1 MPTTSLEDLF
11 KPLFALPKAEAERRI
26 TEIAK
31 ASGITDETTR
41 LLVAAISEER
51 ENLAN
56 DDAAIAYL
64 DDLARNR

>member
-1 MPTTSLEDLF
+1 MSTSLEDLF

-31 ASGITDETTR
+31 ASGITDEATR
-41 LLVAAISEER
+41 LLVAAISDER
-51 ENLAN
+51 ENL
-56 DDAAIAYL
+56 AAIAYL